1 MPRANSAG
9 RVLFWLLLGS
19 YILTTLVQ
27 KSFPTQDGPLHLYYA
42 DVITHLL
49 RGDGAYG
56 HYFTFKHWLPPYAFH
71 AYLLV
76 ALNGLV
82 APLMVEKLL
91 VSLYTVWFCLAFRYL
106 VHSVNPENDL
116 LPLMAFPFVHNKQV
130 YLGFFNFSFGV
141 AATMLLA
148 GYWLRHYDRLT
159 RKRSVAF
166 FSMIGLLGLTHPV
179 ALFVALMFIGVHA
192 GLMVLAHL
200 RNRRHPILW
209 RPLLHVAAAGVCSA
223 VWVLGFTQK
232 GGYILMENPFR
243 LGALIAMSPLA
254 AFRQAPYRILLSV
267 PAAAVTLL
275 GMARWTMDRRSRFS
289 RDGAL
294 AITAAICIAMFALA
308 PFEINHG
315 AYFYERFPIFAL
327 ALITAFA
334 AGVTLLPVFERRFT
348 VVLALVACVCLS
360 WQVVMKQKIIDDLA
374 QVYDSP
380 PAPARARA
388 VIIGSEP
395 WMKWAGAPVNFD
407 PYVWAGVHYLRR
419 SKAVLM
425 NGAWLDAP
433 ISMIEPRAPHTCS
446 YSDPYPMAEC
456 LSGVNGKPEMP
467 APELA
472 VAVDEHRG
480 APISISTEGLAKS
493 LGLVRLPIHAGYLS
507 FYGRR

>member
-1 MPRANSAG
+1 MA
-9 RVLFWLLLGS
+9 
-19 YILTTLVQ
+19 Q

-42 DVITHLL
+42 DVVTHLL
-49 RGDGAYG
+49 RGDSTYS
-56 HYFTFKHWLPPYAFH
+56 HYFTVKHWLPPYAFH

-82 APLMVEKLL
+82 ASLMAEKLL
-91 VSLYTVWFCLAFRYL
+91 VSLYTIWFCLAFRYL
-106 VHSVNPENDL
+106 VHSVNPENHL

-141 AATMLLA
+141 AAALLLA

-159 RKRSVAF
+159 WKRSVVF

-179 ALFVALMFIGVHA
+179 ALFVALMFIGVHS
-192 GLMVLAHL
+192 GLGVLAHL
-200 RNRRHPILW
+200 RDRRSPILW
-209 RPLLHVAAAGVCSA
+209 RTLLHVAAAAVCSA
-223 VWVLGFTQK
+223 VWVLGFTQE
-232 GGYILMENPFR
+232 GGYTLMPNPFR
-243 LGALIAMSPLA
+243 LGALIAMGSLA

-267 PAAAVTLL
+267 PAAAVAVL
-275 GMARWTMDRRSRFS
+275 GIARWITDRRSRFS
-289 RDGAL
+289 QDGAL
-294 AITAAICIAMFALA
+294 AITAGLCVAMFALG
-308 PFEINHG
+308 PFEVNHG

-327 ALITAFA
+327 AFTTAFA
-334 AGVTLLPVFERRFT
+334 AGAALRPVLERRFT
-348 VVLALVACVCLS
+348 VALGLVACVSLS
-360 WQVVMKQKIIDDLA
+360 WQAVMKHRIINDLA

-380 PAPARARA
+380 PAPAHEKA

-395 WMKWAGAPVNFD
+395 WVKWAGAPVNFD
-407 PYVWAGVHYLRR
+407 PYVWAGAHYLRR

-456 LSGVNGKPEMP
+456 LSGVNGKPTIP

-480 APISISTEGLAKS
+480 APEPISTEGLAKS
-493 LGLVRLPIHAGYLS
+493 MGLVRLPIRAGYLS